1 MQIET
6 TGLLSAGRRLIAG
19 LAIAGLLGAGL
30 TGAVAAQE
38 ETAAAGNG
46 GTVTTDAN
54 GGAVSVGDGDSGGN
68 TGSTV
73 SGGDSSGG
81 QIVVGGD
88 VTLDAGASAEE
99 IIAAVYESLGLA
111 PPE

>member
-19 LAIAGLLGAGL
+19 LAVAGLLGAGL
-30 TGAVAAQE
+30 AGTVAAQE

-46 GTVTTDAN
+46 GTVTSDAN
-54 GGAVSVGDGDSGGN
+54 GGAVSVGDGDTGGS

-88 VTLDAGASAEE
+88 VTLDADATAEE

-111 PPE
+111 VPD